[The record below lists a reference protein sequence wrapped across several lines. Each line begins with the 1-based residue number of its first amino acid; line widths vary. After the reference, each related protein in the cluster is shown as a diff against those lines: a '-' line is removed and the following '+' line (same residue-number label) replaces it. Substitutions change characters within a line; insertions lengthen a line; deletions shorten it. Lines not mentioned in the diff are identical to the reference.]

1 MRSKT
6 VKACIGLV
14 LCVAGVFLCMF
25 LANRIQTGDGTIRV
39 TEGVIEANELGRIAY
54 KLYTPATAT
63 EADKAPGVLL
73 LHGYQNDHET
83 CAAYAIELARRGAV
97 VMAIDEFGHGKTEP
111 SMIER
116 GYTNHT
122 VKVNYGED
130 SIETGTYKTIGGP
143 VRYRLL
149 LNFSNLTFFNDHY
162 SKGSDGSAVVDSSMG
177 GVAAYAVLATMD
189 NVDPTRLAVSGH
201 SMGTWASWSVSA
213 YYAGVIDQDGRD
225 ITPKATVLQCGE
237 LFTDDIYDKSPL
249 FGNDIYFNN
258 VLLLQAKWDEF
269 NYFRDYKNTVG
280 DELLTSPLRL
290 SFLGTTGKAEW
301 NKTYGSFADGTARRM
316 ELLYTNHRLTTHHKG
331 GLAVALDWFDQ
342 AIDLPTDLAVTD
354 QVAMTKEWLVLAATL
369 LAVLS
374 MMPLAALL
382 LQTQF
387 FAEVVQP
394 LPPGVE
400 MKTRREWRKGAVT
413 TILIAA
419 FTYPFMTQLGQGL
432 LPLPEKKIF
441 RMTIGNGFVGWY
453 SLLIIIM
460 ILFTVFARKK
470 AKRIEKARNIGPS
483 HFWHNA
489 GLAEA
494 AQPDRI
500 SWKLLGKGTLLAF
513 CLTGFMYLQVV
524 LCEKLFK
531 LDFRFIWPFFRSF
544 SLVRLGQ
551 FCVYILFFAAFY
563 VLNNSK
569 IFAGLRTKGTY
580 RPGPKGFM
588 QCWLRYA
595 LVMVGGT
602 LVVILIEYVPFF
614 AGFGPGADLL
624 FGSTFGGPFMSLLIV
639 FAPQVL
645 VFSLIGTHLYR
656 RTGNV
661 FTGAMTIAIL
671 ACWIV
676 TGGSAML

>member
-1 MRSKT
+1 MNSLK
-6 VKACIGLV
+6 KAWIGLAV
-14 LCVAGVFLCMF
+14 CVAAAFICMF
-25 LANRIQTGDGTIRV
+25 TANRIQHGGGSVKV
-39 TEGVIEANELGRIAY
+39 TEGVIDSNEFGNIAY
-54 KLYTPATAT
+54 KLYTPESATP
-63 EADKAPGVLL
+63 EKPAPGVLL

-97 VMAIDEFGHGKTEP
+97 VMAIDEFGHGSSEP

-143 VRYRLL
+143 IRYRLL

-162 SKGSDGSAVVDSSMG
+162 SKGTDGSAVVDSSMG

-213 YYAGVIDQDGRD
+213 YYAGVTDEKGRD

-249 FGNDIYFNN
+249 FGNEIYFNN

-269 NYFRDYKNTVG
+269 NYFRDYKNTV
-280 DELLTSPLRL
+280 DDALLTSPLRL
-290 SFLGTTGKAEW
+290 SFLGTTGRAEW
-301 NKTYGSFADGTARRM
+301 NTTYGSFADGTARRM

-331 GLAVALDWFDQ
+331 GLATALDWFDK
-342 AIDLPTDLAVTD
+342 AIDLPTSLAPTD
-354 QVAMTKEWLVLAATL
+354 QTAMAKEWLVLAATL
-369 LAVLS
+369 LAIGS
-374 MMPLAALL
+374 MLPFSEILLHTKVFGNVRGALPAAK
-382 LQTQF
+382 
-387 FAEVVQP
+387 P
-394 LPPGVE
+394 
-400 MKTRREWRKGAVT
+400 KTKGAWIKGAVT

-460 ILFTVFARKK
+460 IIFTAVGRKK
-470 AKRIEKARNIGPS
+470 ARKAGTPQT
-483 HFWHNA
+483 WHEA
-489 GLAEA
+489 GLSNEEA
-494 AQPDRI
+494 ADKI
-500 SWKLLGKGTLLAF
+500 NWKLFGKSTLLTL
-513 CLTGFMYLQVV
+513 CMTGFMYLQVF
-524 LCEKLFK
+524 LYEKLFM
-531 LDFRFIWPFFRSF
+531 LDFRFIWPFFKSF
-544 SLVRLGQ
+544 SLVRFGQ
-551 FCVYILFFAAFY
+551 FCVYIVFFAAFY
-563 VLNNSK
+563 ILNNSK
-569 IFAGLRTKGTY
+569 IFAGLRTIHTY
-580 RPGPKGFM
+580 RPGAKGFL
-588 QCWLRYA
+588 QAWWRYA

-602 LVVILIEYVPFF
+602 LVVILIEYIPFF
-614 AGFGPGADLL
+614 AGLGPGADLL

-645 VFSLIGTHLYR
+645 IFSLLGTYFYR